1 MFKHGAFALA
11 LSAAVCV
18 ATPAL
23 AETAGIPESPTWQE
37 ENGAALYVLENAAAQ
52 AQQRALMRKG
62 SPKSWCLMKKVEL
75 TDLIRR
81 LEHGQRVTLEE
92 IEDAVDGL
100 LGPELGYQS
109 VVFPG
114 CD

>member
-1 MFKHGAFALA
+1 MNKYGTFTVA
-11 LSAAVCV
+11 LSAAVWF
-18 ATPAL
+18 ATPAFT
-23 AETAGIPESPTWQE
+23 ETAGVPERRIWQE

-52 AQQRALMRKG
+52 ALERARMRKG
-62 SPKSWCLMKKVEL
+62 SRKSWCLMKNVEL
-75 TDLIRR
+75 TDLIGR